1 MADEFEIKQFLHDV
15 KNADIIDFV
24 PTEKNRRTRLQI
36 GLTAYD
42 QENLVRNL
50 SVNEYHSGPSKDKD
64 PARTGMVWIFKHDY
78 KGHVLYIKLK
88 EKIILEGTTVI
99 RCLSCHIDHMVL
111 D

>member
-1 MADEFEIKQFLHDV
+1 MAVESQIKRFLHDV

-24 PTEKNRRTRLQI
+24 PTEKNRHTRLQI

-50 SVNEYHSGPSKDKD
+50 NVSEYHSGPSKDKD
-64 PARTGMVWIFKHDY
+64 HTRTGMVWIFKHDY
-78 KGHVLYIKLK
+78 KGHMLYIKLK
-88 EKIILEGTTVI
+88 EKIIVEGTTVI
-99 RCLSCHIDHMVL
+99 GCLSSHIDNMLL

>member
-1 MADEFEIKQFLHDV
+1 MADEFEIKRFLHDV

-64 PARTGMVWIFKHDY
+64 PARTGMIWIFKHYY

-88 EKIILEGTTVI
+88 EKIIVE
-99 RCLSCHIDHMVL
+99 
-111 D
+111 